1 MKPAR
6 WPLSISPLYR
16 NKWLR
21 LWRQLLRKEPRV
33 KLTERQSDALS
44 ELINIAFARTGAALS
59 ELTGHRVVLNPPAVA
74 VYRTEELRG
83 ALAKFVPG
91 DVASIHQVFA
101 GPVAGD
107 ALLLL
112 NYEGAVQLT
121 DLLIDGHKPS
131 PYLDESAREVLTEVG
146 NILLNACLGM
156 FGNLLNVHVSFSI
169 PRLHLE
175 SLDELVASLLTD
187 GDDLRYSLVVS
198 TAFKVRDSAVSGFLV
213 MALNVA
219 SLDRLL
225 HEVDAWE
232 ARQGLL

>member
-1 MKPAR
+1 MR
-6 WPLSISPLYR
+6 
-16 NKWLR
+16 
-21 LWRQLLRKEPRV
+21 
-33 KLTERQSDALS
+33 LTERQSDALS

-59 ELTGHRVVLNPPAVA
+59 ELTGHRVLLNPPEVA
-74 VYRTEELRG
+74 VYRTVELRA

-121 DLLIDGHKPS
+121 DLLTDEHNPS
-131 PYLDESAREVLTEVG
+131 AFLDESAREVLTEVG

-156 FGNLLNVHVSFSI
+156 FRTLLNVRVTFYV

-175 SLDELVASLLTD
+175 TIDELLESITSNKTEMHYA
-187 GDDLRYSLVVS
+187 LVIY
-198 TAFKVRDSAVSGFLV
+198 TAFQIRDSSVKGFLV
-213 MALNVA
+213 IVLSVA
-219 SLDRLL
+219 SLDRLIQ
-225 HEVDAWE
+225 EVDAWE
-232 ARQGLL
+232 AQQGR

>member
-1 MKPAR
+1 
-6 WPLSISPLYR
+6 
-16 NKWLR
+16 
-21 LWRQLLRKEPRV
+21 V

-74 VYRTEELRG
+74 VYRAEELRG

-112 NYEGAVQLT
+112 NYDGAVRLT
-121 DLLIDGHKPS
+121 DLLTDEQKS
-131 PYLDESAREVLTEVG
+131 SNYLDESAREVLTEVG

-156 FGNLLNVHVSFSI
+156 FGNLLNVRVTFSV

-175 SLDELVASLLTD
+175 TLDELLASMTSGK
-187 GDDLRYSLVVS
+187 GDMHYALVIY
-198 TAFKVRDSAVSGFLV
+198 TAFQIRDSSVKGFLV
-213 MALNVA
+213 IVLSVQ
-219 SLDRLL
+219 SLDRLIQ
-225 HEVDAWE
+225 EVDAWE
-232 ARQGLL
+232 AQQGK

>member
-1 MKPAR
+1 M
-6 WPLSISPLYR
+6 
-16 NKWLR
+16 
-21 LWRQLLRKEPRV
+21 

-59 ELTGHRVVLNPPAVA
+59 ELTGHRVLLNPPEVA
-74 VYRTEELRG
+74 VYRTEELRD

-112 NYEGAVQLT
+112 NYEGAVHLT
-121 DLLIDGHKPS
+121 DLLMDEPNPS
-131 PYLDESAREVLTEVG
+131 DYLDESAREVLTEVG

-156 FGNLLNVHVSFSI
+156 FGNLLNVRVTFSV

-175 SLDELVASLLTD
+175 TLDQLVESTTSNKEEMHYA
-187 GDDLRYSLVVS
+187 LVVY
-198 TAFKVRDSAVSGFLV
+198 TAFQIRDSSVKGFLV
-213 MALNVA
+213 IVLSIG
-219 SLDRLL
+219 SLDRLIQ
-225 HEVDAWE
+225 EVDVWE
-232 ARQGLL
+232 AKQGR